1 MAMMKSM
8 MKSAMK
14 MSMKMKKSMMVKK
27 MAMKKAMKKT
37 AATCVFIFL
46 ILSDTTSPFLT
57 KVNCSNFDI
66 TVASLERRRAIARV
80 TKI

>member
-46 ILSDTTSPFLT
+46 NRSDTTLPCLT
-57 KVNCSNFDI
+57 KVNCSDFDI
-66 TVASLERRRAIARV
+66 TVASILN
-80 TKI
+80 